1 MDQLNGVT
9 SSRGRGVHTA
19 STNKQAADSRA
30 AALASTIRQ
39 LMASGFVSQR
49 ELAGELNRRG
59 IPTALGGSWHRTTVV
74 RMLTRLDLIKLG
86 KGRIN
91 NGLATKQAADVRAEA
106 YSPTIGKL
114 RKAGFLSAK
123 DIARE
128 LNVQGIPTAQ
138 GGKWHPSSVKRL
150 LRRLERLEPSST
162 EAPAPT
168 SDVDSK

>member
-1 MDQLNGVT
+1 MEQICGAT
-9 SSRGRGVHTA
+9 SSRGRAVHVA

-39 LMASGFVSQR
+39 LMAAGFVSQR

-74 RMLTRLDLIKLG
+74 RMLTRLGLIKLG

-91 NGLATKQAADVRAEA
+91 NGRATKQAADVRAEA

-114 RKAGFLSAK
+114 RKAGFVSAK

-128 LNVQGIPTAQ
+128 LNVQGIQTARGSKWQPTTV
-138 GGKWHPSSVKRL
+138 GRL
-150 LRRLERLEPSST
+150 LRRLERLDRVSRSQRRR
-162 EAPAPT
+162 
-168 SDVDSK
+168 